1 VLAEYVG
8 ETFRFTGQ
16 EKVFGIRTRGVAPK
30 TLRSLCN
37 RHGIGLKITVQ
48 VLKALYG
55 FGVGTGASSEVD
67 PDLIADLAPKLKDLL
82 NAQDAARHLGVSV
95 DVVRGL
101 IGDGLL
107 VPDHRFNDRMVRFS
121 AATLESFL
129 DDWRRAG
136 KPPSGGQAARTPI
149 QIVACANGIRV
160 SRLLIAAR
168 AVGGALYRDRQ
179 K

>member
-1 VLAEYVG
+1 M
-8 ETFRFTGQ
+8 
-16 EKVFGIRTRGVAPK
+16 
-30 TLRSLCN
+30 
-37 RHGIGLKITVQ
+37 Q
-48 VLKALYG
+48 VLKAQYG
-55 FGVGTGASSEVD
+55 LRVGIGASSEVD

-107 VPDHRFNDRMVRFS
+107 VPDYRFNDRMVGFS

-129 DDWRRAG
+129 DDWCSAG
-136 KPPSGGQAARTPI
+136 KSPSGGQAIRTPI
-149 QIVACANGIRV
+149 QTVARANRVKV

-168 AVGGALYRDRQ
+168 AVGGALYRDRRKRGLTGVTVSHSCMAALVEQ
-179 K
+179 AKTDASKVGLG